1 MKTRVSFKSL
11 FGVFGG
17 ALCIIAGG
25 AAFATDNKM
34 PLKVNYAYTDPSF
47 AVSSASYTS
56 LPVQLG
62 YFKEEGL
69 DVAILPTQGAG
80 QGVQAVAGKQA
91 LITVSGVTAFYP
103 AMVREPSLR
112 MIGFYSDIY
121 EIAVPKDSDIKS
133 IADLKG
139 KTVGVQSLASAS
151 YFHARLAVQ
160 KEGLDPQKDIKWLPV
175 GVGSQ
180 AAAAYANGD
189 IAAFALW
196 DSVNA
201 VIGHLLKRD
210 LHALPS
216 ELNRLPAMGG
226 YLVRDES
233 LKSDRD
239 ALVGFLRA
247 TYKSAVWAQANPE
260 EAVRLHWKQYPL
272 QRPKNSNDED
282 AMALAKALLLARL
295 PLLEPVEGTDEYGYA
310 SLKQIQNAADLLHEG
325 GIIKESFDSEKFV
338 DLSLI
343 KEANDFDR
351 EAIVAHAKSYSSN

>member
-1 MKTRVSFKSL
+1 MKKMLTFKSL
-11 FGVFGG
+11 CRAFAG
-17 ALCIIAGG
+17 ALCMVAVSQTY
-25 AAFATDNKM
+25 AADAKT
-34 PLKVNYAYTDPSF
+34 KVNYAYTDPSF

-62 YFKEEGL
+62 YFDEEGIE
-69 DVAILPTQGAG
+69 VSILPTQGAG

-121 EIAVPKDSDIKS
+121 EIAVPKDSDVKTIV
-133 IADLKG
+133 DLKG
-139 KTVGVQSLASAS
+139 KTVGVQSMASAS

-160 KEGLDPQKDIKWLPV
+160 KEGLDPDKDIKWLPV

-180 AAAAYANGD
+180 AAAAYENGD

-196 DSVNA
+196 DSVNT
-201 VIGHLLKRD
+201 VIGHLLKRE

-216 ELNRLPAMGG
+216 ELNKLPAMGG

-233 LKSDRD
+233 IQSHRD

-247 TYKSAVWAQANPE
+247 TYKSAVWAKANPE
-260 EAVRLHWKQYPL
+260 AAVRLHWDQFPL
-272 QRPKNSNDED
+272 QRPKDPEDQD

-295 PLLEPVEGTDEYGYA
+295 PLLEPVEGTNEYGYA
-310 SLKQIQNAADLLHEG
+310 SPEQVQDAADLLHQG
-325 GIIKESFDSEKFV
+325 GIIKEPFDTANFV

-343 KEANDFDR
+343 REANDFDR
-351 EAIVAHAKSYSSN
+351 EAIIAHAKAYSFD